1 MSRSKHGPM
10 RTFATALCLTGPLMT
25 ALLMAG
31 CQSWKD
37 YYVPPPPPEPLGA
50 ISDSVWQNQ
59 EATAEASKF
68 MVFEHDF
75 KMDSERLN
83 MGGEDHVKQIAAR
96 LQSCQDS
103 WVMVE
108 RSMSSARPDTEYQY
122 RVHPN
127 PELDLRRREIL
138 VRSLTA
144 MGVTDAEQRVTV
156 APALSPGATAN
167 EAVASYHRGLSSS
180 DSSSVGIGGG
190 GGFGGLFFRG
200 AQ

>member
-1 MSRSKHGPM
+1 MSRPRKRPT
-10 RTFATALCLTGPLMT
+10 RTYTAALCLAGLLTG
-25 ALLMAG
+25 G

-37 YYVPPPPPEPLGA
+37 YYVPPPPPAPLGA

-59 EATAEASKF
+59 EATAEVSKF
-68 MVFEHDF
+68 MVYEHEF
-75 KMDSERLN
+75 KMGSERLN

-96 LQSCQDS
+96 LQECQDS

-108 RSMSSARPDTEYQY
+108 RSMSSAQPNTEYQY

-144 MGVTDAEQRVTV
+144 MGVADAEQRVIV
-156 APALSPGATAN
+156 APALTPGATAN
-167 EAVASYHRGLSSS
+167 EAVAAYHKGLSSS
-180 DSSSVGIGGG
+180 DFSGVGIGGG
-190 GGFGGLFFRG
+190 GGFGGFLFRG
-200 AQ
+200 GR

>member
-1 MSRSKHGPM
+1 MSRSKHGLT
-10 RTFATALCLTGPLMT
+10 RTFAAALCLTGLLMT
-25 ALLMAG
+25 G

-50 ISDSVWQNQ
+50 LSDSVWQNQ
-59 EATAEASKF
+59 EVTAEASKF
-68 MVFEHDF
+68 MVFEHEF
-75 KMDSERLN
+75 KMGSERLN
-83 MGGEDHVKQIAAR
+83 MGGEDHVKQIAVR
-96 LQSCQDS
+96 LQNGQDS
-103 WVMVE
+103 WVMVQ

-144 MGVTDAEQRVTV
+144 MGVADAEQRVIV

-167 EAVASYHRGLSSS
+167 EAVASYYRGLSAS
-180 DSSSVGIGGG
+180 DTSSVGIGGG
-190 GGFGGLFFRG
+190 GGFGGFLFRG
-200 AQ
+200 AR